1 MRKTIILIL
10 AALQLCSLAASAA
23 DRTVIGGLVAVENL
37 DIARNDHRLYMT
49 MDFDLSDLRLR
60 SDEDITLTPVV
71 MTPDSSESIVFES
84 VVIAGRN
91 AWYQHLRHN
100 DLGGARLYRCGEQA
114 TLRYTAQGDDAA
126 WLDDAVVKVRLT
138 EGCCL
143 QSKERSG
150 EVARLRR
157 PRFTPVY
164 NYMTPV
170 GDSVKVRDLSRRA
183 YINFPVNRTEMYPD
197 YMTNPQELAK
207 IIHTIDSVKNDPDI
221 TITSIFIKGFAS
233 PEGPWDN
240 NVRLARGRTATLK
253 EYVETLYKFPHDFIK
268 TAYEPED
275 WEGLRDYLEHS
286 SLANRD
292 ALLAI
297 VNSDLEPD
305 AKDHKLRRDF
315 PVDYKLILTTVYPWL
330 RHSDYRIEYVIRSF
344 TTLEEILH
352 ALRTAPQKLSLS
364 EFYRAAQSMPVGSA
378 EYNEVFE
385 IAVRMYPADVAANL
399 NAANTAMRRGDYEA
413 ARSYLDKCGDD
424 PTAVYA
430 RGILAALQEDYD
442 AAEEWF
448 ARAAKLKV
456 ADAPTALSQIKA
468 IKEYNRDYMSAGK

>member
-10 AALQLCSLAASAA
+10 AALLSSVSAPAA
-23 DRTVIGGLVAVENL
+23 DRTVIGGLVPVENL
-37 DIARNDHRLYMT
+37 DITRNNSRLYMT
-49 MDFDLSDLRLR
+49 MDFDLSELRLR

-71 MTPDSSESIVFES
+71 MTPDSSESVVFES

-91 AWYQHLRHN
+91 AYYQHLRHN
-100 DLGGARLYRCGEQA
+100 DLGGARLYRAGEQA
-114 TLRYTAQGDDAA
+114 TLRYTARGDDAA
-126 WLDDAVVKVRLT
+126 WLDDAVVRVRLT

-143 QSKERSG
+143 RSKERSG
-150 EVARLRR
+150 EIARLRR

-183 YINFPVNRTEMYPD
+183 YINFPVNRTEMYPG

-253 EYVETLYKFPHDFIK
+253 EYVETLYSFPRDFIK
-268 TAYEPED
+268 TSYEPED

-286 SLANRD
+286 SLTNRD

-305 AKDHKLRRDF
+305 AKDHKLKRDF

-330 RHSDYRIEYVIRSF
+330 RHSDYRIEYIIRSF

-352 ALRTAPQKLSLS
+352 ALKTAPQKLSLS
-364 EFYRAAQSMPVGSA
+364 EFYRAAQSMPVGST

-385 IAVRMYPADVAANL
+385 IAVRMYPEDVAANL

-413 ARSYLDKCGDD
+413 AKGYLDKCGDD

-442 AAEEWF
+442 SAEEWF

-468 IKEYNRDYMSAGK
+468 IKEYNRDYMSSGK

>member
-1 MRKTIILIL
+1 MRTPKIL
-10 AALQLCSLAASAA
+10 AALAVAVVAGLGIAEASASTGSV
-23 DRTVIGGLVAVENL
+23 TVKSL
-37 DIARNDHRLYMT
+37 DIARNDHRLYLT
-49 MDFDLSDLRLR
+49 IDFDLSQLKLR

-84 VVIAGRN
+84 VVIAGRT
-91 AWYQHLRHN
+91 ARYRHERHN
-100 DLGGARLYRCGEQA
+100 DLGGARLYEAGKLDN
-114 TLRYTAQGDDAA
+114 LRYTATGDDAT
-126 WLDDAVVKVRLT
+126 WLDDAVVKVRQT

-143 QSKERSG
+143 KIKDRIE
-150 EVARLRR
+150 EIARLKR
-157 PRFTPVY
+157 PRYTPMY
-164 NYMTPV
+164 NYITPV
-170 GDSVKVRDLSRRA
+170 GDSVKTRDLERRA
-183 YINFPVNRTEMYPD
+183 YINFPVNRTEMYPE
-197 YMTNPQELAK
+197 YMTNPQELSK
-207 IIHTIDSVKNDPDI
+207 IIHTIDSVRNDPDI
-221 TITSIFIKGFAS
+221 TITSIFIKGYAS
-233 PEGPWDN
+233 PEGPWNN

-253 EYVETLYKFPHDFIK
+253 EYVETLYRFPHDFIK
-268 TAYEPED
+268 TSYEPED

-315 PVDYKLILTTVYPWL
+315 PTDYKLILTTVYPWL

-344 TTLEEILH
+344 TTLDEILH

-364 EFYRAAQSMPVGSA
+364 EFYRAAQSMPVGSP

-385 IAVRMYPADVAANL
+385 IAVRMYPDDVAANL

-413 ARSYLDKCGDD
+413 AAVYLDRCGDE

-430 RGILAALQEDYD
+430 RGILAALQEKYEE
-442 AAEEWF
+442 AEEWF
-448 ARAAKLKV
+448 GRAARLKV

-468 IKEYNRDYMSAGK
+468 IKEYNEQYIR

>member
-1 MRKTIILIL
+1 MRKIFLL
-10 AALQLCSLAASAA
+10 AALLAVIAAAAA
-23 DRTVIGGLVAVENL
+23 DRTVVAGRVPVESV
-37 DIARNDHRLYMT
+37 DIARNDSKLYIT
-49 MDFDLSDLRLR
+49 IDFDLSQLDLR
-60 SDEDITLTPVV
+60 SDEDITLTPVI
-71 MTPDSSESIVFES
+71 MTPDSTESIVFES
-84 VVIAGRN
+84 VVIAGRT
-91 AWYQHLRHN
+91 AWYQHERHN
-100 DLGGARLYRCGEQA
+100 DLGGARLYRAGAQSQ
-114 TLRYTAQGDDAA
+114 LRYTSQAPDAD
-126 WLDDAVVKVRLT
+126 WLDDAVLKVRIT
-138 EGCCL
+138 DGCCL
-143 QSKERSG
+143 KVREGLG
-150 EVARLRR
+150 EVARLKR
-157 PRFTPVY
+157 PRFSPVY
-164 NYMTPV
+164 NYITPV
-170 GDSVKVRDLSRRA
+170 GDSVKTRDLARRA

-207 IIHTIDSVKNDPDI
+207 IIHTIDSVRNDPDI

-253 EYVETLYKFPHDFIK
+253 EYVERLYSFPAGFIG

-275 WEGLRDYLEHS
+275 WEGLREYLEHS

-305 AKDHKLRRDF
+305 AKDHKLRRDY

-330 RHSDYRIEYVIRSF
+330 RHSDYRIEYIIRSF
-344 TTLEEILH
+344 TTIEEILN

-364 EFYRAAQSMPVGSA
+364 EFYRAAQSMPVGSP

-385 IAVRMYPADVAANL
+385 VAVRMYPDDVAANL
-399 NAANTAMRRGDYEA
+399 NAANTAMRRGDYA
-413 ARSYLDKCGDD
+413 AASGYLDRCGDD
-424 PTAVYA
+424 ATAVYA

-442 AAEEWF
+442 VAEEWF

-456 ADAPTALSQIKA
+456 ADAVTALAQIRA
-468 IKEYNRDYMSAGK
+468 IKEYNAQYMSVKQ